1 MENYNRIVI
10 DLYKKCFTDYV
21 NGSPVDADAIM
32 ETQKVLNYAIDKAKI
47 SNEPTDQ
54 LEALNNDLR
63 YLKYSI
69 LP

>member
-32 ETQKVLNYAIDKAKI
+32 EAQKVLNFAIDKAKVN
-47 SNEPTDQ
+47 NEPTDQ
-54 LEALNNDLR
+54 LEALNNDLG
-63 YLKYSI
+63 YLKYVI